1 MCFNYPPGCSPDDYE
16 NSTVESEEEK
26 EEDSYEPDISDY
38 PEEDYE
44 DWLLEKDQEYREW
57 LFGSDQT

>member
-16 NSTVESEEEK
+16 NSTVEPEEEK
-26 EEDSYEPDISDY
+26 EEDSYEPNISDY
-38 PEEDYE
+38 PDEDYE

-57 LFGSDQT
+57 LFGSD